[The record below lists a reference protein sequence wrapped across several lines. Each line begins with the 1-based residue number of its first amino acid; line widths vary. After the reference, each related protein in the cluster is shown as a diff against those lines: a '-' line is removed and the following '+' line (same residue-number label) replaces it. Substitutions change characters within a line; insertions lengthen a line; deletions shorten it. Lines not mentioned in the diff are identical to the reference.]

1 MKQKLN
7 LNENENENE
16 MQDEKP
22 AVDDMLIGRIYKKQ
36 LAQTKDDIEKI
47 IASKIQDRIESKKA
61 EFFSRMQGQ

>member
-7 LNENENENE
+7 LNENE
-16 MQDEKP
+16 MQDDVQDESP
-22 AVDDMLIGRIYKKQ
+22 SVDDMLIGRIYKKQ